1 MRFAE
6 VVAACHLLSTR
17 REKPRS
23 LALNLRAAH
32 SSGSAPLPC
41 KRAAAS
47 RCSSV
52 ALPVLEGVT
61 HERLLRCGSTAHL
74 FPQSYPRSLTKA
86 AKDRCASEQASLA
99 PPRLYHIIES
109 LGHPES
115 DGSAAAPLTEA
126 AVGRQLA
133 ELTAALHRAEAS
145 HRWGP
150 LGACSE
156 RTQRVEAQLPQSS
169 RCKREAPP
177 HQRGGGS

>member
-41 KRAAAS
+41 KRTAAS

-52 ALPVLEGVT
+52 ALPVFEGVT

-74 FPQSYPRSLTKA
+74 FPQSYPRSLTKLRKTVA
-86 AKDRCASEQASLA
+86 RLSRQVDHSLA
-99 PPRLYHIIES
+99 PPRLYHLES

-133 ELTAALHRAEAS
+133 ELTAALHRAKAS
-145 HRWGP
+145 HRGP

-156 RTQRVEAQLPQSS
+156 RTQRVEAQQDLVVSQ
-169 RCKREAPP
+169 
-177 HQRGGGS
+177 GS